1 HTVGAHTQRVA
12 RFVLGA
18 DHYGGNGAI
27 RAYYHSTLIESYHVI
42 DGVGREQSDTYIAL
56 SLGYPQKFIRWRSYG
71 VVRGHSC
78 QRIVAPDHRH
88 HCRRSRP
95 CCRTWPWGNGGL
107 PHHCGHTAAMP
118 TPDSLVLSPCFDA

>member
-56 SLGYPQKFIRWRSYG
+56 SLGYPQQFIRWRSYG

-78 QRIVAPDHRH
+78 QRIVAPDHPAVLQNIATIAGGPGRAAA
-88 HCRRSRP
+88 HCR
-95 CCRTWPWGNGGL
+95 W
-107 PHHCGHTAAMP
+107 
-118 TPDSLVLSPCFDA
+118 